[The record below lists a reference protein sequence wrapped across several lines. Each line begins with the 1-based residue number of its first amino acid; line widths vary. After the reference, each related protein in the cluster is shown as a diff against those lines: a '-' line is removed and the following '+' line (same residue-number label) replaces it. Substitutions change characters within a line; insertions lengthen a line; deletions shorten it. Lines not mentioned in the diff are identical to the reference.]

1 VLVLPEAAA
10 PNSQRAQAPGG
21 GSGGGNPAHHHYYH
35 HQQQHP
41 APATTTTSSS
51 SPSSGI
57 STAGGHA
64 QQALPLS
71 PPVVKLLDFG
81 LSKLI
86 DPKGGGSSAKTFV
99 GTRAYLAPEV
109 ELLAHGQGR
118 DYGCP
123 ADCWSMGA
131 VLHVMLVAKFPEF
144 DVVHRVDPEGIL
156 TPFSGVLKVEGI
168 GLWDTLSST
177 CKDLIKRLMTPNAE
191 KRMTAREALEHPWTR
206 GLSFLPADYR
216 PPSHRGVDFSIS
228 ARTSTTSSS
237 ALSAGSSASGSASAS
252 GTSTTKSCCTTGAN
266 TFGSG
271 PVPPPPPPG
280 VGMGVGGNNYY
291 PQQQQQQQQQG
302 QQQQQLQQ
310 HHPQQQQGQGA
321 AGGPTGIST
330 TTTTTATATPL
341 LFHPASCMEE
351 DRGEL
356 RRHQEATQTHA
367 HAHAAAVAS
376 VTAAA
381 AVAGNNIVRHNNR
394 HQPQPQ
400 PQPPP
405 TVTGGAGAG
414 AEAEVHQ
421 GSPAANARALHRVA
435 SDPLTQA
442 PVELRLGLLVK
453 IQENIASS
461 LGLAFHLMVSNRSR
475 RRWRSACG
483 RAPWCAGTSCS

>member
-1 VLVLPEAAA
+1 MLPEAAS
-10 PNSQRAQAPGG
+10 PNSQALH
-21 GSGGGNPAHHHYYH
+21 S
-35 HQQQHP
+35 
-41 APATTTTSSS
+41 TTASAAS
-51 SPSSGI
+51 SPSGI
-57 STAGGHA
+57 STAGP
-64 QQALPLS
+64 ALQPLGALAPA
-71 PPVVKLLDFG
+71 PPIIKLLDFG

-144 DVVHRVDPEGIL
+144 DVVHKVDPEGIL
-156 TPFSGVLKVEGI
+156 TPFSGVLKVEGL

-206 GLSFLPADYR
+206 GLSFFPADYH
-216 PPSHRGVDFSIS
+216 PPSHRGVDFSLS

-237 ALSAGSSASGSASAS
+237 AQS
-252 GTSTTKSCCTTGAN
+252 TSSCCTSGVHTL
-266 TFGSG
+266 GSV
-271 PVPPPPPPG
+271 PVPNSGNNFPPQSPPPQE
-280 VGMGVGGNNYY
+280 
-291 PQQQQQQQQQG
+291 QQQSGEQ
-302 QQQQQLQQ
+302 
-310 HHPQQQQGQGA
+310 A
-321 AGGPTGIST
+321 A
-330 TTTTTATATPL
+330 PL

-351 DRGEL
+351 DHGEL
-356 RRHQEATQTHA
+356 RRQHEAAQA
-367 HAHAAAVAS
+367 Q
-376 VTAAA
+376 AAA
-381 AVAGNNIVRHNNR
+381 AASAAATGSNIVRHNNR
-394 HQPQPQ
+394 QQHRAHAPAHSHQLHQEQQAGAVAPASPA
-400 PQPPP
+400 
-405 TVTGGAGAG
+405 GGAAAEEGAV
-414 AEAEVHQ
+414 VHQ

-453 IQENIASS
+453 IQQWIATS

-475 RRWRSACG
+475 VAAEVAHCVRSGAVVC
-483 RAPWCAGTSCS
+483 RHELKLTIKLLRKVR